1 MSSPIVAVIFA
12 VPTLTG
18 LIVLLFVINTTPEL
32 SDTYVN
38 VPLLVDVAYGMKGE
52 DVIEIV
58 VFTNPCPVI
67 VGVPFVI
74 VKTAE
79 ISL

>member
-1 MSSPIVAVIFA
+1 
-12 VPTLTG
+12 
-18 LIVLLFVINTTPEL
+18 L

>member
-1 MSSPIVAVIFA
+1 MSSLIVAVTVA

-18 LIVLLFVINTTPEL
+18 LIVLLFVIITMPEL

-38 VPLLVDVAYGMKGE
+38 VPLLVDNAFGIYG
-52 DVIEIV
+52 VVNIVIV
-58 VFTNPCPVI
+58 VLNNPVI
-67 VGVPFVI
+67 VGVPLVT
-74 VKTAE
+74 VNTAE